1 MGIVLDLH
9 ICKYNCKYAI
19 MQAKRIEL
27 ETIILIFEVPVTLI
41 FRNQNQ
47 IEVNCEEQ
55 LRI

>member
-27 ETIILIFEVPVTLI
+27 ETISIFEVPVTLI

-47 IEVNCEEQ
+47 IEVNCEVQ
-55 LRI
+55 LRM